1 MAHLRKDTRFAAA
14 GHRPSG
20 PEYDRYINLVIKF
33 RDHDYRADRLF
44 DISPFLV
51 ADIGFNAILQRAD
64 QDLQFLLAATGD
76 VAGAAEVATMEQKTA
91 AAIAQCWH
99 EEDGF
104 FYGVDTRTTTTI
116 RKPGIAGL
124 LPLFADAA
132 VAARHPRLVER
143 LESWLARVAYGVPS
157 FEPGR
162 PEFEPQRY
170 WRGPV
175 WLIVNWMLIDGLQR
189 SGRLDLAARIR
200 SDSLALVERAGFA
213 EYFNPLTAEPLGGP
227 AFSWTAAMY
236 LHLGAESE

>member
-1 MAHLRKDTRFAAA
+1 MDNSPLWDDALSAVEPGPPVAHLRKDTRFAAA

-104 FYGVDTRTTTTI
+104 FYGVDRSTTTTI

-132 VAARHPRLVER
+132 VAALTSTLGGATGKLVGSGCLWRTELR
-143 LESWLARVAYGVPS
+143 ARTAGVRTAALLARPGVANRKLDADRWAATQRTPG
-157 FEPGR
+157 PGR
-162 PEFEPQRY
+162 A
-170 WRGPV
+170 
-175 WLIVNWMLIDGLQR
+175 D
-189 SGRLDLAARIR
+189 
-200 SDSLALVERAGFA
+200 
-213 EYFNPLTAEPLGGP
+213 
-227 AFSWTAAMY
+227 
-236 LHLGAESE
+236 